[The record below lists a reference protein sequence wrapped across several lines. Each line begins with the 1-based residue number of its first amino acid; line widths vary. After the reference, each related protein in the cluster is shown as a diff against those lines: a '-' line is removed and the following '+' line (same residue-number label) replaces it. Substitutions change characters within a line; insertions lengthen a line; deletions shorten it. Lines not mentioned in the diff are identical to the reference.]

1 MNRRRF
7 RLNAVQNLVVSFAC
21 LILAGALLLMLPIS
35 SRDGQCLP
43 FLDALFTSASASCV
57 TGLTLYDTMTQFT
70 LFGQAVLVVLIQI
83 GGLSFMTVSILVAL
97 LLHRRIGLHRRSVL
111 MDSVGA
117 LQMGGVVRLTRRA
130 LLREPVPC

>member
-1 MNRRRF
+1 
-7 RLNAVQNLVVSFAC
+7 
-21 LILAGALLLMLPIS
+21 
-35 SRDGQCLP
+35 
-43 FLDALFTSASASCV
+43 
-57 TGLTLYDTMTQFT
+57 MTQFT
-70 LFGQAVLVVLIQI
+70 LFGQAVLMVLIQI

-130 LLREPVPC
+130 LLVTAACEGTGAVMLALWFCPRYGVSRGCGWDCSTRCPLSATRDSICWEAAHRWSPLPGSPCPTL